1 MLKVL
6 QLGYAEQPAHQR
18 HRSGDTLSYV
28 GQSASTHLRRR
39 GHSAG
44 RLDESVEKGR
54 VLVHMVRND
63 VTALLDR
70 SAASARARQ

>member
-28 GQSASTHLRRR
+28 GQSATLRRR
-39 GHSAG
+39 EHSAG